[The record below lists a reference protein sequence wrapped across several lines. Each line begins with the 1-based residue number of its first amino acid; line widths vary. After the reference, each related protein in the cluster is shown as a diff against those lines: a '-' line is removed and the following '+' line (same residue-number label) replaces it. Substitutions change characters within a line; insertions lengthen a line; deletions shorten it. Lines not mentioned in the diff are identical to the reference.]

1 MSDIGILGQDQPQ
14 NPETKAKNSR
24 KKRSWT
30 CDYFEEVDIKEQTG
44 DKGEPLKRC
53 RIIDAN
59 GNKCGTLYINDRS
72 TGNAINHLLSEHEI
86 SKEGKRD
93 NNQPTLP
100 SIIKTRKH
108 KESRQRE
115 LQQFLIDWIIEDLQP
130 LYVV

>member
-14 NPETKAKNSR
+14 NPETKAKNR
-24 KKRSWT
+24 
-30 CDYFEEVDIKEQTG
+30 

-59 GNKCGTLYINDRS
+59 GNKCGTLYINDGS

-93 NNQPTLP
+93 NNQLTLP

-115 LQQFLIDWIIEDLQP
+115 LQQFLTDWIIEDLQP